1 MVSLFKCNSITN
13 NDNSRLRESKTK
25 ESNDRIK
32 KKNNDYT
39 DDEDDNE
46 EEVEEIENNQRNIK
60 SKISRKDVLEKLS
73 TGHKSRRHTR
83 KE

>member
-1 MVSLFKCNSITN
+1 MVSLFKCNNITN
-13 NDNSRLRESKTK
+13 NDNSRLRESKMK

-39 DDEDDNE
+39 DDDDYE

-60 SKISRKDVLEKLS
+60 SKISRKDVLEKPS
-73 TGHKSRRHTR
+73 TGHKSRRHAR